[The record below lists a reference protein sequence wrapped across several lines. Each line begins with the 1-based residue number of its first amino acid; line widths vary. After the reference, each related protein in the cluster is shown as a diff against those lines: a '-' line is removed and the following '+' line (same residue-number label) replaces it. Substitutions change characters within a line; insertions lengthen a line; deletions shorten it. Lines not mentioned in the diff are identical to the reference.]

1 EKIKNRVAMDFMKDV
16 NFDTIVTSI
25 QDYAKRELALESRLD
40 KTIEDYWPDGK
51 EWATDDLLPKV
62 IGKVFLAAEGKIEDV
77 LKRLNLAEVVRE
89 QVDSFPI
96 AKLEE
101 LVLGIISKELKL
113 ITWLGGIIGGL
124 VGIIQAIIVFLTN

>member
-1 EKIKNRVAMDFMKDV
+1 MTD
-16 NFDTIVTSI
+16 I
-25 QDYAKRELALESRLD
+25 QNYVKRELAIDERLN
-40 KTIEDYWPDGK
+40 KTIHDYWPQGND
-51 EWATDDLLPKV
+51 WAKNDMLPK
-62 IGKVFLAAEGKIEDV
+62 IIDKVFKEAEGKIEDV

-101 LVLGIISKELKL
+101 LVLGIISRELRL

-124 VGIIQAIIVFLTN
+124 VGLVQAVIVFLTN

>member
-1 EKIKNRVAMDFMKDV
+1 MLN
-16 NFDTIVTSI
+16 
-25 QDYAKRELALESRLD
+25 
-40 KTIEDYWPDGK
+40 KTIHDYWPHGND
-51 EWATDDLLPKV
+51 WAKNDMLPK
-62 IGKVFLAAEGKIEDV
+62 ILDKVFKEAEGKIEDV

-101 LVLGIISKELKL
+101 LVLGIISRELRL

-124 VGIIQAIIVFLTN
+124 VGLVQAIIVFLTN

>member
-1 EKIKNRVAMDFMKDV
+1 MF
-16 NFDTIVTSI
+16 S
-25 QDYAKRELALESRLD
+25 
-40 KTIEDYWPDGK
+40 
-51 EWATDDLLPKV
+51 
-62 IGKVFLAAEGKIEDV
+62 AAEGKIEDV

-101 LVLGIISKELKL
+101 LVLGIISQGATSL

-124 VGIIQAIIVFLTN
+124 SRGHSSNYRLFDELKRRK

>member
-1 EKIKNRVAMDFMKDV
+1 M
-16 NFDTIVTSI
+16 
-25 QDYAKRELALESRLD
+25 
-40 KTIEDYWPDGK
+40 
-51 EWATDDLLPKV
+51 
-62 IGKVFLAAEGKIEDV
+62 
-77 LKRLNLAEVVRE
+77 RE

-124 VGIIQAIIVFLTN
+124 VGVIQAIIVLMTN